1 MFNFSF
7 KVLRLINQSIETMFS
22 INQTINPN
30 YSTLLHFEKF
40 LTSPKTVKFIISNRS
55 IIFDEADPF

>member
-7 KVLRLINQSIETMFS
+7 KVLRLINQSMETMFS

-30 YSTLLHFEKF
+30 CSTLLHFEKF
-40 LTSPKTVKFIISNRS
+40 LTSPKTVKFIISNRP